1 MKKAYIATVLV
12 SALFCGCTAVAPV
25 APSESERSV
34 YYCNGLR
41 VVQDFLTDNDYNRR
55 YKMPGEFNKVKY
67 ITIHNTANKATA
79 QNERNYLNNRRDHE
93 HISFQFAVDENE
105 AIQIMPLTARGWHA
119 GDGRGEGN
127 NNSIAIEICRSTSPD
142 DALYRRSEENA
153 VKLAAW
159 LLMVNGLTVDDLRM
173 HKDWSGKNCP
183 HRILD
188 EGRWDEFKARVAE
201 SKRRLEAGGAKV
213 M

>member
-1 MKKAYIATVLV
+1 MKRCLATVFL

-25 APSESERSV
+25 APAESERAV

-41 VVQDFLTDNDYNRR
+41 VVQDFLADNPYNRQ
-55 YKMPGEFNKVKY
+55 YKMPGEFEKVKY

-79 QNERNYLNNRRDHE
+79 QNERDYLNNRRDHE

-105 AIQIMPLTARGWHA
+105 AIQIMPMTARGWHA
-119 GDGRGEGN
+119 GDGRGDGN
-127 NNSIAIEICRSTSPD
+127 TSSIAIEICRSTSPD
-142 DALYRRSEENA
+142 KELYRRSEENA

-159 LLMVNGLTVDDLRM
+159 LLTVNNLTIDDLRM
-173 HKDWSGKNCP
+173 HQHWSGKNCP

-188 EGRWDEFKARVAE
+188 EGRWEEFKARVAE
-201 SKRRLEAGGAKV
+201 SKRKLDGTGLKAI
-213 M
+213 